1 MIKAG
6 HSFDLCGF
14 ATRAIK
20 KKHHSSSEEES
31 SKTDVTVSFLM
42 LLRGP
47 GKLEEKPHK
56 KDLYLGTGAETQRES
71 SEGLGVSLP
80 CKVQRSASGGSP
92 WELSTKWLSRVFHL
106 LIMPGQATPR
116 DPPVSASQAWG
127 TASTNRDTWLC
138 LLAVC
143 LLACLLVLI
152 GILGFELRSS
162 WLRGKHLPTAPPP
175 QCRERHLWKTV

>member
-1 MIKAG
+1 MICVG
-6 HSFDLCGF
+6 LPPGPS
-14 ATRAIK
+14 K

-47 GKLEEKPHK
+47 GKLEEKPQK

-80 CKVQRSASGGSP
+80 CKDQCSASGGSP
-92 WELSTKWLSRVFHL
+92 WELSTEGSPWELSTEWSSRVFHL

-116 DPPVSASQAWG
+116 DPPASASQAWG

-143 LLACLLVLI
+143 LLACLL
-152 GILGFELRSS
+152 F
-162 WLRGKHLPTAPPP
+162 
-175 QCRERHLWKTV
+175 